1 MHSVKDSDT
10 EKVQPLVS
18 ILTKKALYDWSLNA
32 VNGVIR
38 GQEASVV
45 VLWSMPQNVL
55 LSSLTLRKNKL
66 ECLSLAS
73 LFSSALGANDIK
85 LYLSIIYVFS

>member
-1 MHSVKDSDT
+1 MQSSSTKEVNTWRSNVLSLPPQLAFPGDSISSCLGMHPEKDSDT

-45 VLWSMPQNVL
+45 VLWSTP
-55 LSSLTLRKNKL
+55 
-66 ECLSLAS
+66 
-73 LFSSALGANDIK
+73 
-85 LYLSIIYVFS
+85 